1 MIVKRIKKDNG
12 TSGEFDSST
21 VDNIIIKP
29 YTIVIRGDQG
39 SGKSLF
45 ARSLLVN
52 LKQFELMVA
61 Q

>member
-1 MIVKRIKKDNG
+1 MIIKRIKKDNG

-61 Q
+61 